1 MISGHN
7 TFNES
12 SEHTKQLGVCL
23 AGQRFGRYVQ
33 DQRMWATR
41 RCTDIPVGKE
51 RRVIK
56 RPFQMVGLICLV
68 SQTLVRFCYLHRW
81 GVVGSSLATF
91 FTWNDREIYNILW
104 ICSRHYHFSI
114 CSAHLILVMFRSSL
128 SSAWLSAC
136 QPDTPLRS
144 NE

>member
-68 SQTLVRFCYLHRW
+68 FQTLATPWQCFSPEMTENFIASFGFAAGIIISGIRC
-81 GVVGSSLATF
+81 LARGFLLANKIPHCAATNNYCLVSD
-91 FTWNDREIYNILW
+91 TR
-104 ICSRHYHFSI
+104 SKTV
-114 CSAHLILVMFRSSL
+114 AHHVIR
-128 SSAWLSAC
+128 
-136 QPDTPLRS
+136 
-144 NE
+144 